1 MNRLRKFFI
10 RTLTLL
16 AAIAAGALLARMH
29 ATARFGPSAEMLAA
43 FSEMDP
49 FRRFAIGLRCI
60 EGQSAD
66 GCADLARLL
75 ERRDIAARFG
85 ATELFRA
92 TLYRWGQC
100 DPQRALAFLQRTRQ
114 TDQLALSQAAILF
127 GWLDSDTPAALAWCR
142 ANPWPAFDLTGH
154 RLSWAEHPWRALAE
168 SDLDATMRRLDDRE
182 VFTSFAGVAPFLH
195 VTRPP
200 HETPWLGAA
209 VPAGGNSAA
218 RVRYEQRWIGLVLA
232 WSQDEPLA
240 AYRWLVNAKNTPVGS
255 AAVIQMLLAR
265 WFREEPARV
274 ADLVVYENRGNH
286 WLDGFHQS
294 LTLWA
299 RRDPAGFLKW
309 VRTLPAHIADDQ
321 FKERRAIAAAEVN
334 PDLALDL
341 ALEIKDA
348 DFRHEI
354 VEDCV
359 GLCRHRFPSAY
370 PGWLARRGPQIPPE
384 ARKPVVR

>member
-1 MNRLRKFFI
+1 MKPLRKFFI

-16 AAIAAGALLARMH
+16 ASITAGVLLARSH
-29 ATARFGPSAEMLAA
+29 ATVRFGPSAEMLAA

-49 FRRFAIGLRCI
+49 FRRIANGLRSI
-60 EGQSAD
+60 ERQSSD

-75 ERRDIAARFG
+75 ERRDIAARFC
-85 ATELFRA
+85 APELFRA
-92 TLYRWGQC
+92 TLFRWGQC
-100 DPQRALAFLQRTRQ
+100 DPQRALLFLGHTRQ

-127 GWLDSDTPAALAWCR
+127 GWLDADAAAALAWCR
-142 ANPWPAFDLTGH
+142 ANPWPAFDLSGH
-154 RLSWAEHPWRALAE
+154 RLSWAEHSSRAMAE
-168 SDLDATMRRLDDRE
+168 RDLDGALRQLDDRD
-182 VFTSFAGVAPFLH
+182 VFTTFEGVAPFLR

-200 HETPWLGAA
+200 HETPWLEPG
-209 VPAGGNSAA
+209 PSSE
-218 RVRYEQRWIGLVLA
+218 RYNHRWIGLVLA
-232 WSQDEPLA
+232 WAQDEPLA
-240 AYRWLVNAKNTPVGS
+240 AYRWLVNAKNTPVGTD
-255 AAVIQMLLAR
+255 AVIQMLLSR

-274 ADLVVYENRGNH
+274 ADLVVYENRNNG

-309 VRTLPAHIADDQ
+309 VRMLPARIADDQ
-321 FKERRAIAAAEVN
+321 FKARRAIAAAEVN

-348 DFRHEI
+348 DLRSEI
-354 VEDCV
+354 IEDCV

-370 PGWLARRGPQIPPE
+370 SGWLERRGAQIPPD